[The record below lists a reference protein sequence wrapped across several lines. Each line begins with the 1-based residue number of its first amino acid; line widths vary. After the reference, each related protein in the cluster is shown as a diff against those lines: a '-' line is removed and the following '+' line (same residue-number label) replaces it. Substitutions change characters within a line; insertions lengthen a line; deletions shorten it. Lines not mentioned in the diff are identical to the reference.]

1 MRDFITP
8 PKLVNFRAKKVVI
21 LFLALAT
28 FISVNAQKVTMECC
42 VSNSLQRCFP
52 DNDPRAKVFTPDIQ
66 LTYDDY
72 RKYNFSKDAELLYLI
87 YEHTDFIW

>member
-1 MRDFITP
+1 MNGEVRIS
-8 PKLVNFRAKKVVI
+8 AWVI
-21 LFLALAT
+21 SAWSERLKASTSSGL
-28 FISVNAQKVTMECC
+28 ECS

-52 DNDPRAKVFTPDIQ
+52 DNDPKAKVFTPDIQ

-87 YEHTDFIW
+87 DMDM